1 MGQAKERKARLGEWY
16 DKPIGPGHP
25 DFVPPK
31 RPESVA
37 ATETTR
43 EEPMH
48 PEAIRASSGI
58 DEAREDGLHAP
69 QTASR
74 RLPGMLPK
82 NRRLPGLFAFA
93 MLGTIAA
100 SGIDLGPV
108 PPPRPKKR

>member
-31 RPESVA
+31 KPQSVA
-37 ATETTR
+37 ATETTQ

-48 PEAIRASSGI
+48 PESTRALSGI
-58 DEAREDGLHAP
+58 DEVREDGLHAP

-82 NRRLPGLFAFA
+82 NRRLPELA
-93 MLGTIAA
+93 MLAILGMTLA
-100 SGIDLGPV
+100 SGIDLGPA

>member
-1 MGQAKERKARLGEWY
+1 MGQAKERKKLLGEWY
-16 DKPIGPGHP
+16 GKLVGPGHP

-31 RPESVA
+31 KPQPVA
-37 ATETTR
+37 ATETTQ

-48 PEAIRASSGI
+48 PEATRALSGI

-82 NRRLPGLFAFA
+82 NRHLPAAILGLTF
-93 MLGTIAA
+93 A
-100 SGIDLGPV
+100 SGIDLGPA